1 MVVYGRLIPINRV
14 VIDQADIFAPDDFTR
29 VTGLTVA
36 DLTATLFYNNVAQP
50 WTFLTGATVT
60 DAQVAAG
67 NVYFNEI
74 TGQAGF
80 YSVRFRPN
88 AVGFWRLALSYSL
101 GSRALALGFDVVP
114 ELPLVASGLK
124 ASFVPVGG

>member
-1 MVVYGRLIPINRV
+1 MIVYGRLIPINRV
-14 VIDQADIFAPDDFTR
+14 VIDQADILAPDDFTR

-50 WTFLTGATVT
+50 WTFISGATVM

-67 NVYFNEI
+67 AVYFNEI
-74 TGQAGF
+74 TGQPGF

-88 AVGFWRLALSYSL
+88 AVGFWRACLSYAAGPRALSFGY
-101 GSRALALGFDVVP
+101 DVVQEP
-114 ELPLVASGLK
+114 PLVASGLK
-124 ASFVPVGG
+124 SSFVPMG

>member
-29 VTGLTVA
+29 VVDLVVA

-50 WTFLTGATVT
+50 WVFLTGVTVT

-67 NVYFNEI
+67 NIYFNQI
-74 TGQAGF
+74 IGQPGF

-88 AVGFWRLALSYSL
+88 AVGFWRLALSYTA
-101 GSRALALGFDVVP
+101 GTRALALGFDVVP
-114 ELPLVASGLK
+114 EIPMVASGLK
-124 ASFVPVGG
+124 ASFVPIG